1 MRVLLT
7 TDVFPPI
14 CGGSGWSAYELARG
28 LRARGHEITIVRPR
42 FGRPPASDAEA
53 FDGFRPLEFR
63 AWAPAV
69 PFFRNY
75 CKNERLEPRF
85 AGYLRGLMRER
96 RIQIVH
102 AQHRLSGPASIAA
115 ARAEGLPVA
124 CTVRDY
130 WPLCYWSDLL
140 LDPHRGDVC
149 PGCTPRRMT
158 RCVRPR
164 GGALWPVAV
173 PLVPYM
179 RANLRRKQDALA
191 RADAVVAISSAVA
204 RDLRARAPALQHD
217 TRDPAPGATHDAV
230 TIIPNPVDVQA
241 VQAEADR
248 QPAPLDRPYALYAGK
263 LEANKGVSKLLPAIA
278 AAGDD
283 LTLVVTGDG
292 AERTRLEAAARAARR
307 DVRFLGWQ
315 PRAAVL
321 GWMRHAALL
330 LFPSH
335 WPEPFGRVL
344 VEAGAVGCPVA
355 ALETGGVGDIVI
367 HEETGLLAQDEA
379 ALGRHVTRLWRDATL
394 RDQLGAAARR
404 RVERTFDTTVVVDQV
419 EALYE
424 RLRCAI

>member
-1 MRVLLT
+1 MRVLIT

-14 CGGSGWSAYELARG
+14 CGGSGWSTYELARG
-28 LRARGHEITIVRPR
+28 LRARGHDITVARPR
-42 FGRPPASDAEA
+42 FGRRPGDDAEE

-63 AWAPAV
+63 AWAPDV
-69 PFFRNY
+69 PFMRNY
-75 CKNERLEPRF
+75 FKNERLERSF
-85 AGYLRGLMRER
+85 AHYLRSVMRER
-96 RIQIVH
+96 RIEIVH
-102 AQHRLSGPASIAA
+102 AQHRLSGPPSIAA
-115 ARAEGLPVA
+115 ARAEGAPVA

-140 LDPHRGDVC
+140 LDPERGDIC
-149 PGCTPRRMT
+149 PACTPGRMT

-164 GGALWPVAV
+164 GGALWPLAV

-191 RADAVVAISSAVA
+191 RADAVVAISSAIA
-204 RDLRARAPALQHD
+204 RDLRVRA
-217 TRDPAPGATHDAV
+217 
-230 TIIPNPVDVQA
+230 TIIPNPVDVRA
-241 VQAEADR
+241 VQAEAAEE
-248 QPAPLDRPYALYAGK
+248 PAPLDRPYVLYAGK
-263 LEANKGVSKLLPAIA
+263 LETNKGVSKLLAAIA

-283 LTLVVTGDG
+283 VILVVAGDG
-292 AERTRLEAAARAARR
+292 TERPRLEAAARAARR

-367 HEETGLLAQDEA
+367 HDQTGLLAQDDDE
-379 ALGRHVTRLWRDATL
+379 LGRHVARLWNDPAL
-394 RDQLGAAARR
+394 RARLAAAARR
-404 RVERTFDTTVVVDQV
+404 RVERTFDTPVVVAQV

-424 RLRCAI
+424 RLLHEV